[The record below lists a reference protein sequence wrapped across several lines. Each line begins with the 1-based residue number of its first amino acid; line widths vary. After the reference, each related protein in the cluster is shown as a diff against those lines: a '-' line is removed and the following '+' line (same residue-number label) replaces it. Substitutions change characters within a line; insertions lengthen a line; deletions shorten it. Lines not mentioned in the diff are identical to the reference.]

1 MFPKAFL
8 LLPAFLSVVGGTTLR
23 PLADIST
30 AVTENVSADI
40 AANASAD
47 AVALRSLDARAVAP
61 TLNFDKSFWIWTGEK
76 PMPLGVRPFRKVVP
90 SSSSKCPVCATIII
104 SSDDTYSI
112 TVNGAEIGSGNGWVN
127 PAVYTAG
134 LQPEN
139 KNVFAI
145 AGTNTVGDA
154 ASLIATILVDYSDGT
169 TETIVTDNTWK
180 TLQTPPPSGWTSA
193 SFNDSAWLNATL
205 IQAGTSTPWS
215 QPFVLPPA
223 VNVTGTRDIWTNETN
238 AQGIAP
244 VGHRPF
250 RKTISSPYGK
260 AAVCGKVFVTADDAY
275 TLYVNG
281 DNIGSAEDW
290 TSMEVYSIPQLDPD
304 VNVVAV
310 DGANTLANS
319 NSWLAG
325 GILIAY
331 SDGSSERY
339 LTDGSWKTMTSAPP
353 AGFEQ
358 VTTDDSSWISSTDL
372 GAMHSGVTVP
382 RA

>member
-1 MFPKAFL
+1 M
-8 LLPAFLSVVGGTTLR
+8 SGTILH
-23 PLADIST
+23 PIADIS
-30 AVTENVSADI
+30 AALAANVSADI

-47 AVALRSLDARAVAP
+47 ADAVTMRSLGARAVAP

-76 PMPLGVRPFRKVVP
+76 PVPLGVRPFRKVVP
-90 SSSSKCPVCATIII
+90 SSRYQVLRMRNYHHIKVGLYLPI
-104 SSDDTYSI
+104 DDTYSI

-127 PAVYTAG
+127 PAVYTVG
-134 LQPEN
+134 LRPEN

-145 AGTNTVGDA
+145 AVTNTIGDA
-154 ASLIATILVDYSDGT
+154 ALLIATILVDYSDGT
-169 TETIVTDNTWK
+169 TETIVTDNKRK
-180 TLQTPPPSGWTSA
+180 TVRTPPPTSWTSA

-205 IQAGTSTPWS
+205 IQAETSTPWS
-215 QPFVLPPA
+215 EPFVLPPA

-244 VGHRPF
+244 VRHRPF
-250 RKTISSPYGK
+250 RKTITSPYGK

-290 TSMEVYSIPQLDPD
+290 TCMEVYSIPQLDPD
-304 VNVVAV
+304 VDIIAV

-319 NSWLAG
+319 PGWLSG

-331 SDGSSERY
+331 SDGS
-339 LTDGSWKTMTSAPP
+339 
-353 AGFEQ
+353 
-358 VTTDDSSWISSTDL
+358 
-372 GAMHSGVTVP
+372 
-382 RA
+382 